1 MTILVCGALVASSPV
16 MPLLGAVPGIGDSEM
31 VRSGFSVGD
40 AGQDGGP
47 GTRHPARPW
56 DTDRAARDRAYS
68 PSSCVADLGTYL
80 RQYAERSAHA
90 RGLLPWREL
99 SYGPGSAEVLHFF
112 PAIRTGAALHVFIHG
127 GYWQELSEAESSFAA
142 PDFVSRGSAFAALGY
157 GLAPRHRLD
166 EIVAM
171 VRKGVLWLHRH
182 APELGVDP
190 GRVFL
195 SGSSAGAH
203 LAAMCLLEGWL
214 PAPLHPRDIVRGA
227 TLLSGVYELEPLRH
241 TYVGEAM
248 DLGIEEAA
256 RNSPVRHLRPGLP
269 ALIVARGSTET
280 EAFADQHGDLVSA
293 LTQLG
298 APVVDL
304 VVPARNHFDL
314 PLGLG
319 DPADVLG
326 RAVLAQMGL
335 CASADAEQR

>member
-1 MTILVCGALVASSPV
+1 MDEAVASLFSDV
-16 MPLLGAVPGIGDSEM
+16 VKGGVSGRQLSVSGVGDSEM
-31 VRSGFSVGD
+31 VQSGFPVGD
-40 AGQDGGP
+40 AGQYGGP
-47 GTRHPARPW
+47 RTRRPVRPW
-56 DTDRAARDRAYS
+56 DTDRVARDRAYS
-68 PSSCVADLGTYL
+68 PSSCVDDLGTYL
-80 RQYAERSAHA
+80 RQYAERSAQA
-90 RGLLPWREL
+90 RGLLAWREF

-112 PAIRTGAALHVFIHG
+112 PAIRPEASLHVFVHG

-142 PDFVSRGSAFAALGY
+142 PEFVSRGSAFAALGY

-171 VRKGVLWLHRH
+171 ARKGVLWLHRH

-203 LAAMCLLEGWL
+203 LVAMCLVEGWL
-214 PAPLHPRDIVRGA
+214 PAPLRSRDVVRGA

-241 TYVGEAM
+241 TYVGEAIG
-248 DLGIEEAA
+248 LGIDEAA

-269 ALIVARGSTET
+269 ALIVARGGTET
-280 EAFADQHGDLVSA
+280 EAFADQHGDLVNA
-293 LTQLG
+293 LSQLG

-304 VVPARNHFDL
+304 VVPTRNHFDL
-314 PLGLG
+314 PLSLG
-319 DPADVLG
+319 DPADALG

-335 CASADAEQR
+335 LRVG